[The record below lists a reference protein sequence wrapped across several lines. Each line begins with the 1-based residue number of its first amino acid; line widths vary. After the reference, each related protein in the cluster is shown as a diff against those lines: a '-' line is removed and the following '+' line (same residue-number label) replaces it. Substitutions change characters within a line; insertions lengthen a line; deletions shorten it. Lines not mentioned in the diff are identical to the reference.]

1 MTLIFSKHYETL
13 DFELFKV
20 WKKKKT
26 LYYHVGSKY
35 MFINKLN

>member
-20 WKKKKT
+20 WKKKP
-26 LYYHVGSKY
+26 LYYHAGSKY